1 MRPGYDPSLDELGQ
15 IAEICQIVQVMPL
28 AIELAA
34 AWLHI
39 LNVGEIAEELETCLE
54 LLAIDMRDAPE
65 RHRSIHTVFDH
76 SWSMLDQ
83 TEQEIFMRLSVF
95 RGGFTRNAAQHV
107 AGAALQQLA
116 GLVNKSFLSHDPD
129 SGCLKFHEL
138 LR

>member
-54 LLAIDMRDAPE
+54 LLAI
-65 RHRSIHTVFDH
+65 
-76 SWSMLDQ
+76 
-83 TEQEIFMRLSVF
+83 
-95 RGGFTRNAAQHV
+95 
-107 AGAALQQLA
+107 
-116 GLVNKSFLSHDPD
+116 
-129 SGCLKFHEL
+129 
-138 LR
+138 